1 MKKTIICFDL
11 DNTICK
17 TVNKYSQAKP
27 FNSKIKKLIT
37 YMTTDIILK
46 FSLQDIWE
54 DVLRILNAEK
64 KGFLKTK
71 NN

>member
-17 TVNKYSQAKP
+17 TVGNKYSQAKP

-54 DVLRILNAEK
+54 DVMRILNVLK
-64 KGFLKTK
+64 KRIS
-71 NN
+71 